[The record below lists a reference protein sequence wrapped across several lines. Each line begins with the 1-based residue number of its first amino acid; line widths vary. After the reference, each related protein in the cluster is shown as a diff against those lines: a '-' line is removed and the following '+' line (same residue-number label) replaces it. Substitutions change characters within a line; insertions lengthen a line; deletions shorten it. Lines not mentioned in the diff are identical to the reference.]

1 MIIQQTEE
9 NRISVIYYIL
19 TGIIVSCYFFPFEFT
34 FLPRGINTKIM
45 LAVIGLLC
53 GVITSIQKD
62 KIEINKELIP
72 AILLAILFSIIGFI
86 SVDINHTDD
95 YTYASYISSFSVWL
109 FGAYATYRFIR
120 YIHGYVD
127 FRLIMNY
134 LIAVC
139 VIQCILALL
148 IDNVLFVKTFVDNY
162 ISQATVADVKFLNE
176 AKRLY
181 GIGAAVDVAGT
192 RFSIILIGLVAVMA
206 RVSAEGRGNTVVY
219 WAAFVIIGVVGNMI
233 SRTTTIG
240 MVLALVYLFLNS
252 KLITSEISFNKLKFW
267 RSILIVSF
275 LLILVTV
282 FFYNTYGEIREQLRF
297 GFEGFFNWVE
307 EGEWKT
313 DSTDKLNTE
322 MWIWPNQNDLKTWI
336 IGRAVFADWH
346 IIGTDIGYCRFI
358 FYNGLLGLITF
369 SLFFVY
375 NAWACTRKFPAY
387 TFFFIMLLG
396 LSFIIWLKVA
406 TDLFIIYAL
415 FYCLDNEEKN
425 KYLK

>member
-1 MIIQQTEE
+1 MVLFTVKNIFMIIQQIEE
-9 NRISVIYYIL
+9 NRISVIYYVL
-19 TGIIVSCYFFPFEFT
+19 TGIVVSCYFFPFEFT
-34 FLPRGINTKIM
+34 FLPRGVNTKIM
-45 LAVIGLLC
+45 LAVIGVLC
-53 GVITSIQKD
+53 GVINSIRKD
-62 KIEINKELIP
+62 KIEINKELVP
-72 AILLAILFSIIGFI
+72 AILLAILFSIIGFV

-109 FGAYATYRFIR
+109 FGAYATYKFIR

-206 RVSAEGRGNTVVY
+206 RVNAEGRGNTVVY
-219 WAAFVIIGVVGNMI
+219 WAAFVVIGVIGNMI

-282 FFYNTYGEIREQLRF
+282 FFL
-297 GFEGFFNWVE
+297 
-307 EGEWKT
+307 
-313 DSTDKLNTE
+313 
-322 MWIWPNQNDLKTWI
+322 
-336 IGRAVFADWH
+336 
-346 IIGTDIGYCRFI
+346 
-358 FYNGLLGLITF
+358 
-369 SLFFVY
+369 
-375 NAWACTRKFPAY
+375 
-387 TFFFIMLLG
+387 
-396 LSFIIWLKVA
+396 
-406 TDLFIIYAL
+406 
-415 FYCLDNEEKN
+415 
-425 KYLK
+425 